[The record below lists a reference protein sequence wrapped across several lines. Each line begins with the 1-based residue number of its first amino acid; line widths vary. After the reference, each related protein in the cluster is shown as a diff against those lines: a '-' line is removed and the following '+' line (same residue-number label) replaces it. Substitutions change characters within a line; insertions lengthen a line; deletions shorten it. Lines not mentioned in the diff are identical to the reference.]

1 MPDQR
6 DLEERLEEL
15 RLLPGQLALKGM
27 HPALGEVT
35 LGQLMASWAV
45 HDLGHIAQVSRVLAR
60 PFRDSVGPWRE
71 YLTILG
77 K

>member
-1 MPDQR
+1 
-6 DLEERLEEL
+6 
-15 RLLPGQLALKGM
+15 M

-45 HDLGHIAQVSRVLAR
+45 HDLGHIAQAARVAAR
-60 PFRDSVGPWRE
+60 PFRESVGPWKE
-71 YLTILG
+71 LLTILG